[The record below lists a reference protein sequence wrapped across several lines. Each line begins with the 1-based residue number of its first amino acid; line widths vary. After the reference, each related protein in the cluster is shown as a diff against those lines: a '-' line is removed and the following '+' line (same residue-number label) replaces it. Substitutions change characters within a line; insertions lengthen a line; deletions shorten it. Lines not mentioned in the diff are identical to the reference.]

1 MPVASV
7 IHDRFLSLIAMGAG
21 DLDLSAPAALT
32 DRPAGNASVLAS
44 AN

>member
-7 IHDRFLSLIAMGAG
+7 IHDRFLSLIAMGTGA
-21 DLDLSAPAALT
+21 LDWSAPAAPA
-32 DRPAGNASVLAS
+32 DRDAGNVSVLAS